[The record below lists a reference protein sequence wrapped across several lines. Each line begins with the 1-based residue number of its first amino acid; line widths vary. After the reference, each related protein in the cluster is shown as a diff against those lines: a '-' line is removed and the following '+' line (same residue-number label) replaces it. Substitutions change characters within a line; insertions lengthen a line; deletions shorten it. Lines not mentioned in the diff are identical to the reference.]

1 MTRAH
6 TPRAHVF
13 LLWHILINPAGG
25 KLLNRI
31 RDTRPSLWLMPWIL
45 NARET
50 P

>member
-6 TPRAHVF
+6 IPHTLGF
-13 LLWHILINPAGG
+13 LWRILTHPMGG

-31 RDTRPSLWLMPWIL
+31 RDTRPSLWLMPWIV
-45 NARET
+45 RT

>member
-1 MTRAH
+1 MTRAQS
-6 TPRAHVF
+6 RAHVF
-13 LLWHILINPAGG
+13 LLWRILTHPAGG

-31 RDTRPSLWLMPWIL
+31 RDTRPSLWLRPWIL